1 MRVVPGGEC
10 VHTGVGRGAVD
21 ERALEQINGHLHRFF
36 IGTVLFLYWHLHRF
50 FIGTNLFFK
59 RRFTGE
65 SGRDP
70 GLAVETIN
78 VFVSLKS
85 AFSYLLF
92 VSLKMYLLFVSLK
105 MYLLL

>member
-1 MRVVPGGEC
+1 MVSTVDGC
-10 VHTGVGRGAVD
+10 GATSISD
-21 ERALEQINGHLHRFF
+21 GIMWNLELYYKLNQKKK
-36 IGTVLFLYWHLHRF
+36 IGDS
-50 FIGTNLFFK
+50 
-59 RRFTGE
+59 TGE

-105 MYLLL
+105 MYLLLWKKPVASGKKCGNKK

>member
-1 MRVVPGGEC
+1 MYLEVRVSTLEWGEEQWTKE
-10 VHTGVGRGAVD
+10 HLSKSTGTCIGFLLAPFC
-21 ERALEQINGHLHRFF
+21 FF
-36 IGTVLFLYWHLHRF
+36 IGTCIVF

-92 VSLKMYLLFVSLK
+92 VSLKMYLPKKCYIVK
-105 MYLLL
+105 H